1 MNTFLY
7 ELIGLLAGVCFILS
21 LKGLSHPRTARRGNL
36 LGALGATIATVLVFL
51 RTDDE
56 RAHGGGNLPWIIGAI
71 IVGVAVGVPAA
82 RRVQMTAMPQLVAL
96 FNGVGG
102 GAAAL
107 VSIVE
112 YMKLGDK
119 ATGEIGRAH
128 V

>member
-1 MNTFLY
+1 MNLFLY

-71 IVGVAVGVPAA
+71 IVGV
-82 RRVQMTAMPQLVAL
+82 
-96 FNGVGG
+96 
-102 GAAAL
+102 
-107 VSIVE
+107 
-112 YMKLGDK
+112 
-119 ATGEIGRAH
+119 EIGRAH